1 MKQNH
6 SFLKFII
13 ITVVI
18 LVVSRICFTYF
29 VDFNHFIS
37 FISSIYADHGPLIL
51 VLAGF
56 IEAIVLVG
64 LYFPG
69 STIILLG
76 ATLAGAGVISLPAVI
91 IWTTVG
97 LVAGY
102 TLNYWLG
109 RLGGE
114 PIFTKFGLKQSI
126 EKARLNA
133 QKSKLIYLWSTFHP
147 NIAAVAAVA
156 LGAMKVN
163 FTKFIL
169 AMTVSQFFWSSF
181 WGVLF
186 FYFGMVLLGKIAIV
200 VAVVVIGMLMLELA
214 KIIWPKK
221 G

>member
-6 SFLKFII
+6 SILKFII
-13 ITVVI
+13 IALVI
-18 LVVSRICFTYF
+18 LIISRICFTYF
-29 VDFNHFIS
+29 VNFNEFIS
-37 FISSIYADHGPLIL
+37 FISSVYADHGPLIL
-51 VLAGF
+51 ILAGF

-91 IWTTVG
+91 IWTTLG

-102 TLNYWLG
+102 ILNYWLG
-109 RLGGE
+109 RFGGE
-114 PIFTKFGLKQSI
+114 PFFEKFSLNESI
-126 EKARLNA
+126 EKARGSA
-133 QKSKLIYLWSTFHP
+133 QKSNLIYLWSTFHP
-147 NIAAVAAVA
+147 NIAAVASVA

-169 AMTVSQFFWSSF
+169 AMAVSQLFWSSF

-200 VAVVVIGMLMLELA
+200 VAVVVIGMLMLEFA

-221 G
+221 S